1 MMNDEDEDDDD
12 DDDDDDEYDDVDYYY
27 YDYDDDDDDD
37 DDVERTRTGPYA
49 VHSDPEHQVYHNAK
63 IVHFYHVFSSYE
75 EGGPT
80 GARRGVCP

>member
-1 MMNDEDEDDDD
+1 MMMMIIIIIIILMIMS
-12 DDDDDDEYDDVDYYY
+12 DDVDVVAVV
-27 YDYDDDDDDD
+27 DDD

-49 VHSDPEHQVYHNAK
+49 VRSDPEHQVYHNAK